1 MPSFGKLNSWYY
13 VCIPNYTSTIR
24 PVSVTRL
31 LTGYFFAYTLA
42 GNQNSNMLYPLPNTS
57 LVQGYYRGIFNFRH
71 HKRTTNMGY
80 AL

>member
-31 LTGYFFAYTLA
+31 LTGYFFVYTLA
-42 GNQNSNMLYPLPNTS
+42 GNQNSNMLYHDEL
-57 LVQGYYRGIFNFRH
+57 
-71 HKRTTNMGY
+71 
-80 AL
+80 